1 MIHSGFNRFNKDDD
15 EKKNVIKEVDAEGN
29 EKGIAALPIDKQ
41 LGTDWTKEFNDFNNG
56 GGEPVTTPFPHSRP
70 HRSQSPSAGDAEHT
84 GEGNGNGAVTDTG
97 TGNGNETATDTD
109 TGTSDLQQKTL
120 LDTQIAEVW
129 NQITSRQP
137 FSYDMNGDALY
148 QQYADIYQNNAN
160 LAMQNAMAQSAALT
174 GGYGNSYA
182 QAAGQQ
188 AYAQQMQNLNDVGME
203 LYDRAHGE
211 YQAEGQELY
220 NQLATL
226 YGFSQDKEA
235 IDQWHAING
244 DFEYDDKGNIIGL
257 KGGEAEAAAEAA
269 NPNTTYQLG
278 GVMNGKEVP
287 KQLANVGGLTT
298 TNVELFDSTGKLYN
312 AAKVSVDRKNG
323 YDNPS
328 IDDKITYNLGGK
340 EITLARGYSP
350 YTRDMHPDAINGT
363 FNGYQPNNVA
373 SYYDGDVKAGMLSK
387 TGDSTEMNG
396 RDVPIY
402 ATPDGK
408 EWVYDAANNIY
419 LEFEQKKEENK
430 EN

>member
-1 MIHSGFNRFNKDDD
+1 MSHSGFNRFNKDDD
-15 EKKNVIKEVDAEGN
+15 EKKNVIKEVDGEGN
-29 EKGIAALPIDKQ
+29 ETVKVILPLQKD
-41 LGTDWTKEFNDFNNG
+41 LPSNGETSWVEDFNDFNNG
-56 GGEPVTTPFPHSRP
+56 GGEPVTTPS
-70 HRSQSPSAGDAEHT
+70 E
-84 GEGNGNGAVTDTG
+84 GELETDGAGNGNGTV
-97 TGNGNETATDTD
+97 TD
-109 TGTSDLQQKTL
+109 TGTSDLQQKSL

-203 LYDRAHGE
+203 LYDRAYGE
-211 YQAEGQELY
+211 YQAEGQDLY
-220 NQLATL
+220 NQFATL
-226 YGFSQDKEA
+226 YGISQDKEA
-235 IDQWHAING
+235 SDQWHAING

-257 KGGEAEAAAEAA
+257 KGGEAAEAAEAA
-269 NPNTTYQLG
+269 NPNTTYELG
-278 GVMNGKEVP
+278 GAMNGKEVP

-298 TNVELFDSTGKLYN
+298 TKVELFDSSGKLYN
-312 AAKVSVDRKNG
+312 AAVVSVKRVKG
-323 YDNPS
+323 YEDPNR
-328 IDDKITYNLGGK
+328 DDIITYSLGGK
-340 EITLARGYSP
+340 EISLARGYSP
-350 YTRDMHPDAINGT
+350 YTEDMNPDAINGT

-373 SYYDGDVKAGMLSK
+373 SHYDGNVEAGKLSK

-408 EWVYDAANNIY
+408 EWVYDAANNSY
-419 LEFEQKKEENK
+419 LEFEQKKEENE

>member
-1 MIHSGFNRFNKDDD
+1 MINIGETLLNLWNDSGFARIISGFISEMGWQNLLMIAIGCFLLYLAIA
-15 EKKNVIKEVDAEGN
+15 KKFEPLLLT
-29 EKGIAALPIDKQ
+29 GIAFGCILTNLP
-41 LGTDWTKEFNDFNNG
+41 G
-56 GGEPVTTPFPHSRP
+56 
-70 HRSQSPSAGDAEHT
+70 AGLYHQE
-84 GEGNGNGAVTDTG
+84 
-97 TGNGNETATDTD
+97 
-109 TGTSDLQQKTL
+109 L
-120 LDTQIAEVW
+120 W
-129 NQITSRQP
+129 NQ
-137 FSYDMNGDALY
+137 FS
-148 QQYADIYQNNAN
+148 
-160 LAMQNAMAQSAALT
+160 S
-174 GGYGNSYA
+174 
-182 QAAGQQ
+182 
-188 AYAQQMQNLNDVGME
+188 
-203 LYDRAHGE
+203 
-211 YQAEGQELY
+211 
-220 NQLATL
+220 L
-226 YGFSQDKEA
+226 YGIKQDKEA

>member
-1 MIHSGFNRFNKDDD
+1 
-15 EKKNVIKEVDAEGN
+15 
-29 EKGIAALPIDKQ
+29 
-41 LGTDWTKEFNDFNNG
+41 
-56 GGEPVTTPFPHSRP
+56 VTTPFPHSRP

-84 GEGNGNGAVTDTG
+84 GEGNGSGTVTDTG
-97 TGNGNETATDTD
+97 
-109 TGTSDLQQKTL
+109 TGTSDLQQKSL

-129 NQITSRQP
+129 NQIANRQP

-188 AYAQQMQNLNDVGME
+188 AYAQQMQNLNAVGMD
-203 LYDRAHGE
+203 LYDRAYSQ
-211 YQAEGQELY
+211 YQDDRQELW
-220 NQLATL
+220 NQFSSL
-226 YGFSQDKEA
+226 YGIKQDEEA

-298 TNVELFDSTGKLYN
+298 TNTKLFDENGRFLEV
-312 AAKVSVDRKNG
+312 AIVSVDYFGKDENATNFN
-323 YDNPS
+323 DTPHEK
-328 IDDKITYNLGGK
+328 DEITYNMGGK
-340 EITLARGYSP
+340 EITLRRGYSP
-350 YTRDMHPDAINGT
+350 YTNTKNPDANNGT
-363 FNGYQPNNVA
+363 FNGFQPNNVA
-373 SYYDGDVKAGMLSK
+373 SHYDGDVKAGMLSK